1 MSKSSFPTAALSIV
15 RVADFDAWL
24 PKFDATAQ
32 LRKDNGIL
40 GHHHDRGADDPNLVC
55 TFFIV
60 GDRQRATSFLL
71 APELVTRLAS
81 QGITVV
87 QNEMVAVVEDRTAR
101 GGQYASVLLTH
112 EVENFERWMAGFDGH
127 AEARRR
133 ASIVGHG
140 VCRSIDRPLR
150 VHVYLQAE
158 SPDKLRALL
167 AGDDTRDAMRK
178 AGVTGTP
185 EVKLMTDTGIWAQY

>member
-1 MSKSSFPTAALSIV
+1 MSSP
-15 RVADFDAWL
+15 
-24 PKFDATAQ
+24 
-32 LRKDNGIL
+32 
-40 GHHHDRGADDPNLVC
+40 
-55 TFFIV
+55 
-60 GDRQRATSFLL
+60 LL
-71 APELVTRLAS
+71 AIGPDKRR
-81 QGITVV
+81 
-87 QNEMVAVVEDRTAR
+87 D
-101 GGQYASVLLTH
+101 
-112 EVENFERWMAGFDGH
+112 ERSFAGPN